1 MKDNFSHA
9 SGDYAKFRPTYP
21 QELLLFLRNRLSHTG
36 AAWDCATGNGQVA
49 GELAGFF
56 DRVAATDISREQLK
70 NAVKKPNITYS
81 LQPAEKTDFPDNSF
95 DLISVG
101 QAVHW
106 FDFEKFYKEAKR
118 VLKPNGLIAVIGY
131 SLFKS
136 NPETEAVILHFYK
149 NIIDKY
155 WDPERRYLDEHY
167 KTIPFPFQEVE
178 TPEFQQKYTWN
189 FKQLEGYLKTWSA
202 VKHYEKQQGEN
213 PVDLILP
220 DLKSAFGREGEV
232 IFPILFRLGQVV

>member
-1 MKDNFSHA
+1 MKDNFSDA

-21 QELLLFLRNRLSHTG
+21 GELFRFIESQLSQTG

-49 GELAGFF
+49 GELSKFF
-56 DRVAATDISREQLK
+56 DRVEATDISKEQLK
-70 NAVKKPNITYS
+70 NAVQKQNVTYS
-81 LQPAEKTDFPDNSF
+81 LQRAEQTDFPDNTF
-95 DLISVG
+95 DLITVG

-106 FDFEKFYKEAKR
+106 FDFNQFYREAKR
-118 VLKPNGLIAVIGY
+118 VLKPGGLIVLIGY

-149 NIIDKY
+149 NIIDTY

-167 KTIPFPFQEVE
+167 KTIPFPFQEIE
-178 TPEFQQKYTWN
+178 TPDFQQKYIWTFN
-189 FKQLEGYLKTWSA
+189 QLAGYLKTWSA
-202 VKHYEKQQGEN
+202 VKHYKKEHGQN

-220 DLKSAFGREGEV
+220 DLKQAFGEEGEV
-232 IFPILFRLGQVV
+232 IFPILFRLGKVV